1 MKRPR
6 VNLFIFSI
14 LSFIVSAAPLAVA
27 LALNF
32 ESYTKTVSGGVKLTI
47 GGIIVC
53 VLLLFKALGKLN
65 APGGIMAYFV
75 VFLLAYLLEAILA
88 DLILLSGMAL
98 LGEVMDMIFIRPFVR
113 RAREE
118 ITVKKTADATT
129 KQITAVLDS
138 YLGGRV

>member
-6 VNLFIFSI
+6 FKLFIFSI
-14 LSFIVSAAPLAVA
+14 LSFIVSLAPLITAF
-27 LALNF
+27 ALNF
-32 ESYTKTVSGGVKLTI
+32 ETYTKTVSAGVKLTI
-47 GGIIVC
+47 GGVIVC
-53 VLLLFKALGKLN
+53 VLLFFKVIGKLN
-65 APGGIMAYFV
+65 APNGVMAYFI

-118 ITVKKTADATT
+118 ITIKKTADATADQV
-129 KQITAVLDS
+129 KVILDD